1 MQSGLWNLHIQQ
13 RRVLL
18 GAEGVVLADAALQ
31 TPGRAAQGELIR
43 QRGIKEHVGDE
54 IKRVHEK
61 MTSVGSPK
69 WDGMPR
75 THNPQAGEERLI
87 NAISEIDILKERYR
101 QAVEYMDW
109 FKPAWEQLSEDDR
122 YCLETFYGDAN
133 TYGSS
138 AAYYIAE
145 YLHVEQATAYKRKN
159 RALDRLTVLLF
170 GKS

>member
-1 MQSGLWNLHIQQ
+1 MSIMWKYLDKRSATIAAIKDYDSMQFIINST
-13 RRVLL
+13 
-18 GAEGVVLADAALQ
+18 D
-31 TPGRAAQGELIR
+31 
-43 QRGIKEHVGDE
+43 DE
-54 IKRVHEK
+54 IKRTYEK
-61 MTSVGSPK
+61 MTSIGSPK

-75 THNPQAGEERLI
+75 THNPQAGEERILAGI
-87 NAISEIDILKERYR
+87 AEIDILKERYR

-109 FKPAWEQLSEDDR
+109 FKPAWEQLSDDDQ
-122 YCLETFYGDAN
+122 YCLETFYGDGN

-145 YLHVEQATAYKRKN
+145 YLHIEQPTAYKRKN

>member
-1 MQSGLWNLHIQQ
+1 MSIMWKYLDKRSATIAAIKDYDAMQFIINST
-13 RRVLL
+13 
-18 GAEGVVLADAALQ
+18 D
-31 TPGRAAQGELIR
+31 
-43 QRGIKEHVGDE
+43 DE
-54 IKRVHEK
+54 IKRAYDK

-75 THNPQAGEERLI
+75 THNPQAGEERILSGI
-87 NAISEIDILKERYR
+87 VEIDILRERYR

-145 YLHVEQATAYKRKN
+145 YLHIEQPTAYKRKN
-159 RALDRLTVLLF
+159 RALDRLVVLLF

>member
-1 MQSGLWNLHIQQ
+1 MSIMWKYLDKRSATIAAIKDYESMQFIINST
-13 RRVLL
+13 
-18 GAEGVVLADAALQ
+18 D
-31 TPGRAAQGELIR
+31 
-43 QRGIKEHVGDE
+43 DE
-54 IKRVHEK
+54 IKRTYEK
-61 MTSVGSPK
+61 MTSVASPK

-75 THNPQAGEERLI
+75 THNPNAGEERLI
-87 NAISEIDILKERYR
+87 NAIAEIDILKERYR

-109 FKPAWEQLSEDDR
+109 FKPAWEQLSDDDR
-122 YCLETFYGDAN
+122 YCLETFYGDGN

-145 YLHVEQATAYKRKN
+145 YLHVEQPTAYKRKN

>member
-1 MQSGLWNLHIQQ
+1 MLPSTCTSSRWP
-13 RRVLL
+13 
-18 GAEGVVLADAALQ
+18 
-31 TPGRAAQGELIR
+31 TPTSAKMSTLRKIPR
-43 QRGIKEHVGDE
+43 KPIINSTDDE

-145 YLHVEQATAYKRKN
+145 YLHIEQPTAYKRKN

>member
-1 MQSGLWNLHIQQ
+1 MSIMWKYLDKRSATIAAIKDRGSMQFIIDHT
-13 RRVLL
+13 
-18 GAEGVVLADAALQ
+18 E
-31 TPGRAAQGELIR
+31 
-43 QRGIKEHVGDE
+43 DE
-54 IKRVHEK
+54 ITAERER
-61 MTSVGSPK
+61 MIGVGSPNM
-69 WDGMPR
+69 DGLPHA
-75 THNPQAGEERLI
+75 HNPQAGEERLI

-109 FKPAWEQLSEDDR
+109 FKPAWVQLSDDDR
-122 YCLETFYGDAN
+122 YCLETFYGDGN

-145 YLHVEQATAYKRKN
+145 YLHVEQPTAYKRKN

>member
-1 MQSGLWNLHIQQ
+1 MSLMWKYLDKRSATIAAIKDYDAMQFIINST
-13 RRVLL
+13 
-18 GAEGVVLADAALQ
+18 D
-31 TPGRAAQGELIR
+31 
-43 QRGIKEHVGDE
+43 DE

-61 MTSVGSPK
+61 MCSVGSPK

-75 THNPQAGEERLI
+75 THNPQAGEERILSGI
-87 NAISEIDILKERYR
+87 AEIDILKERYR

-109 FKPAWEQLSEDDR
+109 FKPAWEQLSDDDQ
-122 YCLETFYGDAN
+122 YCLETFYGDGN

-145 YLHVEQATAYKRKN
+145 YLHVEQPTAYKRKN

>member
-1 MQSGLWNLHIQQ
+1 MSIMWKYLDKRSATIAAIKDYDAMQFIINST
-13 RRVLL
+13 
-18 GAEGVVLADAALQ
+18 D
-31 TPGRAAQGELIR
+31 
-43 QRGIKEHVGDE
+43 DE

-75 THNPQAGEERLI
+75 THNPQAGEERILAEI
-87 NAISEIDILKERYR
+87 AEIDILKERYR

-109 FKPAWEQLSEDDR
+109 FKPAWEQLSDDDQ
-122 YCLETFYGDAN
+122 YCLETFYGDGN

-145 YLHVEQATAYKRKN
+145 YLHVEQPTAYKRKN

>member
-1 MQSGLWNLHIQQ
+1 MSIMWKYLDKRSATIAAIKDYDAMQFIINST
-13 RRVLL
+13 
-18 GAEGVVLADAALQ
+18 D
-31 TPGRAAQGELIR
+31 
-43 QRGIKEHVGDE
+43 DE

-61 MTSVGSPK
+61 MSSVGSPK

-75 THNPQAGEERLI
+75 THNPQAGEERILSGI
-87 NAISEIDILKERYR
+87 AEIDILKERYR

-109 FKPAWEQLSEDDR
+109 FKPAWEQLSDDDQ
-122 YCLETFYGDAN
+122 YCLETFYGDGN

-145 YLHVEQATAYKRKN
+145 YLHIEQPTAYKRKN

>member
-1 MQSGLWNLHIQQ
+1 MSIMWKYLDKRSATIAAIKDYDAMQFIINST
-13 RRVLL
+13 
-18 GAEGVVLADAALQ
+18 D
-31 TPGRAAQGELIR
+31 
-43 QRGIKEHVGDE
+43 DE

-75 THNPQAGEERLI
+75 THNTQAGEERILAGI
-87 NAISEIDILKERYR
+87 AEIDILKERYR

-109 FKPAWEQLSEDDR
+109 FKPAWEQLSDDDQ
-122 YCLETFYGDAN
+122 YCLETFYGDGN

-145 YLHVEQATAYKRKN
+145 YLHVEQPTAYKRKN